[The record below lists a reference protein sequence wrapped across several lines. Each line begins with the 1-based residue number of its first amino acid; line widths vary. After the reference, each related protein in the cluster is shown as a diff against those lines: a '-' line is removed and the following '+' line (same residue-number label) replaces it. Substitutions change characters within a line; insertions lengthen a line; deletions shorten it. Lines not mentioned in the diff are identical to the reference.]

1 MTQEQCERA
10 AKALKIQGFHASHV
24 MGAPD
29 DHGVWVDSVWD
40 TDLQNTASFR
50 IHDEEI
56 EWWGMYLDTENK
68 DNKLGS

>member
-1 MTQEQCERA
+1 
-10 AKALKIQGFHASHV
+10 
-24 MGAPD
+24 
-29 DHGVWVDSVWD
+29 
-40 TDLQNTASFR
+40 DLQNTASFR